1 MKLLIYI
8 YNEHKVTGLQGK
20 NRCIKIMRM
29 FNVFHLGIDR
39 TIRKILAKY
48 RKCKQHKN
56 EMYLM
61 NSYRTHFLQ

>member
-8 YNEHKVTGLQGK
+8 YDEHKVTGSQGK

-29 FNVFHLGIDR
+29 FNVFHSGIDR

-48 RKCKQHKN
+48 RKCK
-56 EMYLM
+56 
-61 NSYRTHFLQ
+61 